1 MRLYMALTIKLELW
15 REELEYKGFKLEY
28 KGFKL
33 STTKTKYPK
42 CNFSKR
48 R

>member
-1 MRLYMALTIKLELW
+1 MRLYMALTIRLELW
-15 REELEYKGFKLEY
+15 REELEYKGFKI
-28 KGFKL
+28 